1 METVEELTEQVLYR
15 LSLDPRARELAVRLL
30 ERLHRVIGDLPASAD
45 HQHRA
50 PGGLFQHSLEV
61 AVKMLEE
68 FEGHIIMERKPDGS
82 VDSFQ
87 SARNRPRWQYA
98 SFLIAL
104 CHDLG
109 KVFDVEVRCGE
120 HRWFPLHQTYQNF
133 ARRAKQAPSIVWRQ
147 KRERGA
153 HAALSALLLHHLLTP
168 EDFDYLG
175 LSRVVDLAESLA
187 GTHGR
192 NKVSPL
198 ARVVSKLDQA
208 SVQEAH
214 VSMAQEADSKI
225 GHFLRALQALIK
237 SSKVGV
243 NFAGGQVYVMGD
255 RTAVVVP
262 VAVNLARDYLKGQ
275 KIALPPNTCLYDM
288 LRQARLVEAD
298 RAGHCV
304 RKIKVAGKFGSIEL
318 SALIFP
324 TDKVVP
330 QEILPT
336 LPPTQFEIEPE
347 AEFETEAE
355 KQRVGRN
362 ADLTRVAKC

>member
-1 METVEELTEQVLYR
+1 MATVEELTEQILYR
-15 LSLDPRARELAVRLL
+15 LSLDPRARELAARLL
-30 ERLHRVIGDLPASAD
+30 ERLNRLVGDLPASAD
-45 HQHRA
+45 HHHRE

-68 FEGHIIMERKPDGS
+68 FEGHIIMERKADGS

-98 SFLIAL
+98 SFLAAL

-109 KVFDVEVRCGE
+109 KVFDVEVRCGQQ
-120 HRWFPLHQTYQNF
+120 RWFPLDRTYQDF
-133 ARRAKQAPSIVWRQ
+133 ARRMEQAPSVVWRED
-147 KRERGA
+147 REGGA
-153 HAALSALLLHHLLTP
+153 HAVLSALLLHHLLTP

-187 GTHGR
+187 ESHAR

-208 SVQEAH
+208 SVEEAH
-214 VSMAQEADSKI
+214 ASMAQEADSKI
-225 GHFLRALQALIK
+225 GHFLRALQALIR
-237 SSKVGV
+237 SSQVGV
-243 NFAGGQVYVMGD
+243 NFAGGQIYVMGK

-262 VAVNLARDYLKGQ
+262 VAVNLARDYLKVQ
-275 KIALPPNTCLYDM
+275 KIGLPPNTCLYNM

-324 TDKVVP
+324 TEKVVP
-330 QEILPT
+330 NEILPT
-336 LPPTQFEIEPE
+336 LPPTRFEIEPE
-347 AEFETEAE
+347 AESAMEAA
-355 KQRVGRN
+355 KQRVG
-362 ADLTRVAKC
+362 

>member
-1 METVEELTEQVLYR
+1 MATVEELTEQILYR
-15 LSLDPRARELAVRLL
+15 LSLGPRARELAARLL
-30 ERLHRVIGDLPASAD
+30 ERLRGLVGDLPASAD
-45 HQHRA
+45 HHHRS
-50 PGGLFQHSLEV
+50 PGGLLQHSLEV

-68 FEGHIIMERKPDGS
+68 FEGHIIMERKADGS

-98 SFLIAL
+98 SFLAAL

-109 KVFDVEVRCGE
+109 KVFDVEVRSGE
-120 HRWFPLHQTYQNF
+120 HRWFPLHTTYQDF
-133 ARRAKQAPSIVWRQ
+133 ARRAKQAPSIVWREE
-147 KRERGA
+147 RERGA
-153 HAALSALLLHHLLTP
+153 HAALSALLVHHLLTP

-175 LSRVVDLAESLA
+175 LSRVVDLAESLSES
-187 GTHGR
+187 HGR

-208 SVQEAH
+208 SVEEAH
-214 VSMAQEADSKI
+214 VSIAQETDSKI
-225 GHFLRALQALIK
+225 GHFLRALEALIR

-243 NFAGGQVYVMGD
+243 NFAGGQVYVMGE

-262 VAVNLARDYLKGQ
+262 VAVNLARDYLKGW
-275 KIALPPNTCLYDM
+275 KIVLPPNTQLYNM

-304 RKIKVAGKFGSIEL
+304 RKIKIAGKFGPIEL

-324 TDKVVP
+324 TERVVP
-330 QEILPT
+330 KEVLPT
-336 LPPTQFEIEPE
+336 LPPSQFEIEPE
-347 AEFETEAE
+347 AESQTEAG
-355 KQRVGRN
+355 KQQVG
-362 ADLTRVAKC
+362 

>member
-1 METVEELTEQVLYR
+1 MATVEELTEQILYR
-15 LSLDPRARELAVRLL
+15 LSLDPRARELAARVL
-30 ERLHRVIGDLPASAD
+30 ERYRRLVGDLPASPD
-45 HQHRA
+45 HHHRA

-68 FEGHIIMERKPDGS
+68 FEGHIIMERKPDRS

-98 SFLIAL
+98 SFLAAL

-109 KVFDVEVRCGE
+109 KVFDVEVRCGQ
-120 HRWFPLHQTYQNF
+120 HRWFPLHSTYQDF
-133 ARRAKQAPSIVWRQ
+133 ARRTKQAPSIVWREE
-147 KRERGA
+147 RERGG

-187 GTHGR
+187 ESHGG

-198 ARVVSKLDQA
+198 ARVVSKLDQT
-208 SVQEAH
+208 SVEEAH
-214 VSMAQEADSKI
+214 VSMAREADSKI
-225 GHFLRALQALIK
+225 GHFLRALQALIR
-237 SSKVGV
+237 SGKVGV

-255 RTAVVVP
+255 HTAVVVP

-275 KIALPPNTCLYDM
+275 RIVLPPNIQLYNV
-288 LRQARLVEAD
+288 LRQANLVEAD

-304 RKIKVAGKFGSIEL
+304 RKIKVHGRFGTIQL

-324 TDKVVP
+324 TEKVVP
-330 QEILPT
+330 KEILPT
-336 LPPTQFEIEPE
+336 LPPSQFEIEPE
-347 AEFETEAE
+347 AESETEAG
-355 KQRVGRN
+355 KQPVG
-362 ADLTRVAKC
+362 